1 MNRLFRCLPSVDV
14 LLVALTADEEFQN
27 IPRSLLRDAVNFYL
41 DQKRCGI
48 RSGTIFD
55 ERELSTPALLP
66 ELRQYVR
73 TAARRS
79 LRRVINGTGVVAHT
93 NLGRSLLAQKAV
105 NAVITTS
112 TYYTNLE
119 LDLNTGI
126 RGSRHA
132 HIEPLLCRLT
142 KAEAAFAVNNNAAA
156 VFLVLDTFCRNKEV
170 IVSRGELVEIGGS
183 FRIPDIMEKSGAT
196 LREVGTTNRTR
207 LSDYAR
213 AITEKTA
220 ALMKV
225 HPSNYRITGFHEET
239 SVREL
244 IELGQQN
251 GIPVFVDLGSG
262 NLYDFAV
269 HASPEFAG
277 LSRDEP
283 TVQGMIADGPD
294 LVFFSGDKILGGP
307 QAGIIIGRKK
317 YIEPLKK
324 NPLARVLRLDKLT
337 LAALEETLALY
348 LDPVVAAQ
356 SIPTLSMILMPE
368 ALLRQ
373 KAENLAGILRVT
385 LNKSR
390 VQGLMRV
397 EVCPGIS
404 RIGGGAFPERDL
416 PTSLVCLEP
425 IIPELSVE
433 RLRAELLRADIPV
446 LGRLENNCFLL
457 DPRTIADNEFPLVAE
472 SLQQALIVLHVGAQS
487 F

>member
-14 LLVALTADEEFQN
+14 LLIALTADKEFQN
-27 IPRSLLRDAVNFYL
+27 IPRPLLRDAVHACL
-41 DQKRCGI
+41 DQKRAGI

-55 ERELSTPALLP
+55 ESELSVLALLP

-73 TAARRS
+73 TAARGS

-105 NAVITTS
+105 NAVITAGAH
-112 TYYTNLE
+112 YTNLE
-119 LDLNTGI
+119 LDLDIGT
-126 RGSRHA
+126 RGSRHS
-132 HIEPLLCRLT
+132 HIEPILCRLT
-142 KAEAAFAVNNNAAA
+142 KAEAALAVNNNAAA
-156 VFLVLDTFCRNKEV
+156 VFLVLDTFCRDRDV

-213 AITEKTA
+213 AITKNTA

-225 HPSNYRITGFHEET
+225 HPSNYRVTGFHEET
-239 SVREL
+239 SIREL
-244 IELGQQN
+244 VELGQQN

-269 HASPEFAG
+269 HAAPEFAS

-283 TVQGMIADGPD
+283 TVQSMVADGPD

-307 QAGIIIGRKK
+307 QAGIIMGRKK

-337 LAALEETLALY
+337 LAALEATLTLY
-348 LDPVVAAQ
+348 LEPVVAAQ
-356 SIPTLSMILMPE
+356 SIPTLNMILMPE
-368 ALLRQ
+368 ARLRQ
-373 KAENLAGILRVT
+373 KAESLAGILRAE
-385 LNKSR
+385 LNEPC

-397 EVCPGIS
+397 YICSGTS

-425 IIPELSVE
+425 TIPEISVE
-433 RLRAELLRADIPV
+433 RLRAELLRANIPV

-457 DPRTIADNEFPLVAE
+457 DPRTIVDDEFLLVAE
-472 SLQQALIVLHVGAQS
+472 SLQQALAVLRNGTRL